1 MRVGGDNGGGNCGS
15 SGGWWRRWR
24 RGLSQQ
30 YLRISGSDIYSVMDT
45 AGRAVGTAICGHNRW
60 SRDR

>member
-1 MRVGGDNGGGNCGS
+1 MAALAAGVKSANHG
-15 SGGWWRRWR
+15 
-24 RGLSQQ
+24 
-30 YLRISGSDIYSVMDT
+30 ISGSDIYSVMDT